1 MLTWQGSERGV
12 YNMQLC
18 GISMVIGPEGNTV
31 SQLQAQCLKIIFI
44 IRTEDKTFHSYHCII
59 I

>member
-18 GISMVIGPEGNTV
+18 GISMVIGPEGNVVFSEHGVAAT
-31 SQLQAQCLKIIFI
+31 SPYILP
-44 IRTEDKTFHSYHCII
+44 EDYLHN
-59 I
+59 